1 MERRGSS
8 PRASSVPVD
17 GPHTAPQAH
26 QGSRIRPHSSLLP
39 PSASETPIAP
49 SRLSRLRQES
59 GSKTRKNEHV
69 HRGSS
74 AFTLSGISR
83 FRRTLHGTSGQ
94 SPPRSQVSLISHSS
108 ASRDN
113 TPGKE
118 QLISRKFA
126 RTKTASTFVV
136 ELRKNNARK

>member
-8 PRASSVPVD
+8 PRASSVPAD
-17 GPHTAPQAH
+17 GPHAAPQATP
-26 QGSRIRPHSSLLP
+26 GFGIRPRSSLLP
-39 PSASETPIAP
+39 PSASETPTAP

-59 GSKTRKNEHV
+59 GSTRKNEHV

-83 FRRTLHGTSGQ
+83 FRKTLHGTFGQ
-94 SPPRSQVSLISHSS
+94 SPPRSQVSLTSHSS

-118 QLISRKFA
+118 QPISRKFA
-126 RTKTASTFVV
+126 RTKIASTFVV